1 MKLFAF
7 VYVKLLIF
15 YSDFCAI
22 YVVWLPKK
30 FGNRGEDQQDQVVPN
45 NQQCTFSLVYKWQ
58 DNQVLEGKDRRSLL
72 LVYGYDFMAH
82 LLFS

>member
-1 MKLFAF
+1 MLT
-7 VYVKLLIF
+7 F

-30 FGNRGEDQQDQVVPN
+30 FGNRGEDQQDQAVPK
-45 NQQCTFSLVYKWQ
+45 NQQCTLSLVYKWQ

>member
-1 MKLFAF
+1 MLT
-7 VYVKLLIF
+7 F

-30 FGNRGEDQQDQVVPN
+30 FGNRGEDQQDQVVPK
-45 NQQCTFSLVYKWQ
+45 NQQCTLSLVYKWQ